1 MTEQNSIATTQDQ
14 ELDDILDSGSQ
25 NSFNPVMVTVGIVHQ
40 SGKFSIEGMPD
51 QARLS
56 AVIIAGR
63 KTRIEYPKYENHVQ
77 HGALTGKDL
86 GDAINEFTKKR
97 PFCSSEDGV
106 NGKLADIDWDEADGS
121 KAKDAIKII
130 KAKIA
135 EGGLK
140 CAMCPL
146 AKWGSVEFFGSNGR
160 GMACKEMR
168 KLLLY
173 RGTPIPMILNV
184 PTSSIRAWDQ
194 YCSSLAVA
202 NKQYTK
208 VHTELALD
216 VIERGQTKY
225 SVMTFAYIRD
235 IEPEL
240 KQELMQ
246 SVLDANGIEMPL
258 VKAMI
263 NMFLGTGVSLED
275 YIGETNGDEK
285 PAKDEF

>member
-1 MTEQNSIATTQDQ
+1 MTTSNVPVSVNDQ

-63 KTRIEYPKYENHVQ
+63 KTRVEFPKYEKHIQ
-77 HGALTGKDL
+77 HGSLTGDDL
-86 GDAINEFTKKR
+86 NNEITVFTKKR

-106 NGKLADIDWDEADGS
+106 NGKLADVDWDEAESS

-130 KAKIA
+130 KGKIA

-194 YCSSLAVA
+194 YCSSLSVA

-216 VIERGQTKY
+216 IIERSQTKY
-225 SVMTFAYIRD
+225 SVMTFAYLRD

-246 SVLDANGIEMPL
+246 PVIDANGIEMPL
-258 VKAMI
+258 AKAII

-275 YIGETNGDEK
+275 YIGDADEK
-285 PAKDEF
+285 PADDKF